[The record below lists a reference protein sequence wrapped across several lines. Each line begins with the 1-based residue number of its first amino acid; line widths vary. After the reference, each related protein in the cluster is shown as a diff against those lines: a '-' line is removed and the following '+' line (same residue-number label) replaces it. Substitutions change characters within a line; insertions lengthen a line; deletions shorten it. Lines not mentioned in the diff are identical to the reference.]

1 MRRAGIALV
10 ILGLLVLV
18 FFLATDPTLR
28 PMWAEKV
35 GWGHNQ
41 VDAAIDAWWGTAIG
55 VAGSA
60 AIILSGLWLLLRK
73 SM

>member
-18 FFLATDPTLR
+18 FFLATDATLM
-28 PMWAEKV
+28 PAWAEKV
-35 GWGHNQ
+35 GWKSNR
-41 VDAAIDAWWGTAIG
+41 VDAATDARWGTAIG

-60 AIILSGLWLLLRK
+60 SIVVSGLWLLLRK
-73 SM
+73 SI